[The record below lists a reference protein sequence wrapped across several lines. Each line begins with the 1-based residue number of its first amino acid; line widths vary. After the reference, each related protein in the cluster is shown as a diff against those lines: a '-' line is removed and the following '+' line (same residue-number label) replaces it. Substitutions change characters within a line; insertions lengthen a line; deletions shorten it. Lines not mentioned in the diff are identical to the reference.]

1 MRETPQFKHR
11 WGNANCVE
19 SFSCK
24 TLWLDFGEEVVC
36 QWPFFFYKIVPLML
50 CKVLFGKKCNGAGW
64 KVRNFKVSTIILIVG
79 QWHDWTINKYQ
90 GIPGVRHRGKRW
102 RLDTSLK
109 PACTCL
115 VEQWHVAESVGVIR
129 ESGGSGYSATWWLNS
144 KESGGNLVALRL
156 LSLSADR
163 CTGKINNKTKKRCWH
178 SWIHHLL
185 GLQ

>member
-1 MRETPQFKHR
+1 MRKRQVCRIFQLQNIVIGLW
-11 WGNANCVE
+11 WGSGLSVTLLFLQNCP
-19 SFSCK
+19 
-24 TLWLDFGEEVVC
+24 LD
-36 QWPFFFYKIVPLML
+36 
-50 CKVLFGKKCNGAGW
+50 VLFGKKCNGAGW

-90 GIPGVRHRGKRW
+90 GIPGVRHSGKRW

-115 VEQWHVAESVGVIR
+115 VEQWHVAKTVGVIR

-163 CTGKINNKTKKRCWH
+163 CTGKINNKTKNVVDTLEYT
-178 SWIHHLL
+178 IY
-185 GLQ
+185 

>member
-1 MRETPQFKHR
+1 MRKWFVSDP
-11 WGNANCVE
+11 
-19 SFSCK
+19 SFSTKLSPWCCE
-24 TLWLDFGEEVVC
+24 L
-36 QWPFFFYKIVPLML
+36 
-50 CKVLFGKKCNGAGW
+50 LFGKKCNGAGW